1 MLGRM
6 GAVGAETVI
15 ATRVVGVGA
24 SAGGLEA
31 LDRFFGAVPPD
42 SPFAFIVVQHLSP
55 DHKSL
60 MADILGKRT
69 RLPVAEAHDGQ
80 QILPSHVYLVPPRS
94 NLYVEDE
101 RIRFR
106 DRAAAHTLNLPVDI
120 LFRSLAEQYGD
131 NAIGIVLSGTGS
143 DGRVGIESIKSAGGF
158 VLVQDP
164 ATARFDGMPLSAV
177 ATGLVDAILA
187 PEEMPGELRR
197 RLKSG
202 NAAQGLA
209 IADAAEALDLIHGAL
224 AVASGIDFSEY
235 KPSTVLRRIER
246 RMAIFGLENV
256 EEYARRLELDASEA
270 KLLAQDLLISVT
282 RFFRD
287 EESFEV
293 LANAVFPDLVA
304 SAHKGEPLRLW
315 IPGCAT
321 GQEAYSF
328 AMVLTET
335 IERAGA
341 QVDFKLFAT
350 DVDRD
355 ALQFAAEGA
364 YRASQVAEVSP
375 ERLERFF
382 ALHGE
387 AYVVDRSL
395 RRNIVFAPHNIAR
408 DPPFTR
414 LDIISCRNLL
424 IYLNASLQKR
434 VLSSLAFALKPEG
447 HLVVGA
453 SESLG
458 DVADMFRVVDSRWKI
473 FRRVPGI
480 QPAAP
485 HRPASIAGLSPREPA
500 VRAPSERQQA
510 IEVAFRLLVDKVA
523 PASVL
528 VTDSLDLVSVF
539 GNASEILRIPLGE
552 ATQRIVDLLPPELQN
567 PVAMACHRALST
579 REPTSLSVTGQ
590 VGNVTSVRVMPFE
603 LHAGQRYLVI
613 VFERSVAAILIPN
626 LAPHE
631 VSEEA
636 QRLIAE
642 LQREVSF
649 VRESLQATIEELE
662 TSNEE
667 LQATNEELLA
677 SNEELQSTNEE
688 LQSVNEE
695 LGAVNVEFQA
705 KITELVELTT
715 DLDYLFKASPVG
727 TLFLDDKLF
736 IRRFSPE
743 ITMLFNVIERDIGRP
758 IQHLSQ
764 KFDDREFLIDAERVL
779 ATGKG
784 IERDLAGT
792 GDRKF
797 VMRLGPYRTPENQI
811 RGVVAD
817 FVDVTLRREAEE
829 SARRVQRVLDSLQ
842 EEVVVLDQNARI
854 TMVNAAWCHFWEDN
868 DGDPKARA
876 ALGTNYLEVC
886 DPSLRAGLEDV
897 LARRRASF
905 TWEYPCHAADKKR
918 WFVLYAS
925 PLADDVGAV
934 VSHID
939 ITARKLLEGGAE

>member
-1 MLGRM
+1 MLDAM
-6 GAVGAETVI
+6 TETG
-15 ATRVVGVGA
+15 TRVIGVGA

-31 LDRFFGAVPPD
+31 LERFFGAVPPD

-80 QILPSHVYLVPPRS
+80 PIVPSHVYLVPPRS
-94 NLYVEDE
+94 NLFVEDE
-101 RIRFR
+101 QIRFR

-120 LFRSLAEQYGD
+120 LFRSLAEQY
-131 NAIGIVLSGTGS
+131 AERAVGIVLSGTGS
-143 DGRVGIESIKSAGGF
+143 DGRVGIESIKTAGGI

-164 ATARFDGMPLSAV
+164 GTARFDGMPLSAV
-177 ATGLVDAILA
+177 ATGLVDAVLA
-187 PEEMPGELRR
+187 PEEMPAELRR
-197 RLKSG
+197 RLTNSESRSV
-202 NAAQGLA
+202 LA
-209 IADAAEALDLIHGAL
+209 IADAGEALDRVHAAL

-246 RMAIFGLENV
+246 RMAFFGLAQV
-256 EEYARRLELDASEA
+256 EEYARRLEFDAAEA
-270 KLLAQDLLISVT
+270 KLLGNDLLISVT

-293 LANAVFPDLVA
+293 LANDVFPALVA
-304 SAHKGEPLRLW
+304 AAHKADPLRLW
-315 IPGCAT
+315 VPGCAT
-321 GQEAYSF
+321 GQEAYSY
-328 AMVLTET
+328 AMVLAEA

-364 YRASQVAEVSP
+364 FRASQVAEVSP

-382 ALHGE
+382 SLHGE
-387 AYVVDRSL
+387 TYVVDRAL
-395 RRNIVFAPHNIAR
+395 RRSIVFAPHNIAR

-414 LDIISCRNLL
+414 LDLISCRNLL

-434 VLSSLAFALKPEG
+434 VLSTLASALNPEG
-447 HLVVGA
+447 YLVVGA

-458 DVADMFRVVDSRWKI
+458 ELADTFRITDSRWKI
-473 FRRVPGI
+473 FRRVPGL

-485 HRPASIAGLSPREPA
+485 LRIAGSASRVAREP
-500 VRAPSERQQA
+500 VMRATSDRQQA
-510 IEVAFRLLVDKVA
+510 TEVAFRLLVDKVA

-528 VTDSLDLVSVF
+528 VSENLDVVSVF
-539 GNASEILRIPLGE
+539 GNAGDVLRVPLGE
-552 ATQRIVDLLPPELQN
+552 TMQRLVDLLPGELKN
-567 PVAMACHRALST
+567 LVAMACHRALST
-579 REPTSLSVTGQ
+579 RDPTSLAVTTQ
-590 VGNVTSVRVMPFE
+590 TGNVTGLRVLPFE
-603 LHAGQRYLVI
+603 LQAAHRYLVV
-613 VFERSVAAILIPN
+613 VFERTATIA
-626 LAPHE
+626 LAPQLEPAAH
-631 VSEEA
+631 VIPDEA
-636 QRLIAE
+636 QHLVAE
-642 LQREVSF
+642 LQRENAF
-649 VRESLQATIEELE
+649 VRESLQASIEELE

-705 KITELVELTT
+705 KIAELVAITA
-715 DLDYLFKASPVG
+715 DLDYLFKVSPVG
-727 TLFLDDKLF
+727 TLFLDENLH

-743 ITMLFNVIERDIGRP
+743 VATLFNVIERDVGRP

-764 KFDDREFLIDAERVL
+764 RFEDRGFILDAEHVL
-779 ATGKG
+779 ATGASV
-784 IERDLAGT
+784 ERELAGT

-797 VMRLGPYRTPENQI
+797 LMRLVPYRTASLEM

-817 FVDVTLRREAEE
+817 FIDITLRREAEG
-829 SARRVQRVLDSLQ
+829 SARRLQRILDSLE
-842 EEVVVLDQNARI
+842 EEVAVIDQESRI
-854 TMVNAAWCHFWEDN
+854 TMVNAAWRQFWNEN
-868 DGDPKARA
+868 QGSPA
-876 ALGTNYLEVC
+876 ASAAIGTRYLSVC
-886 DPSLRAGLEDV
+886 DDERLREGLEDV
-897 LARRRASF
+897 LARRRATF
-905 TWEYPCHAADKKR
+905 TWEYPCHVAGEQR
-918 WFVLYAS
+918 WFLLYAS
-925 PLADDVGAV
+925 PLADDAGAV
-934 VSHID
+934 LSHID
-939 ITARKLLEGGAE
+939 ITARKRLEQNRA

>member
-1 MLGRM
+1 MR
-6 GAVGAETVI
+6 VI
-15 ATRVVGVGA
+15 GVGA

-42 SPFAFIVVQHLSP
+42 TPLAFIVVQHLSP

-80 QILPSHVYLVPPRS
+80 KILPSHVYLVPPRS
-94 NLYVEDE
+94 NLYVEDDLL
-101 RIRFR
+101 RFR
-106 DRAAAHTLNLPVDI
+106 ERAAAHTLNLPVDI

-131 NAIGIVLSGTGS
+131 QAIGIVLSGTGS
-143 DGRVGIESIKSAGGF
+143 DGRIGIEAIKSAGGF
-158 VLVQDP
+158 VLAQDP
-164 ATARFDGMPLSAV
+164 STARFDGMPLSAV
-177 ATGLVDAILA
+177 ATGLVDAVLA

-197 RLKSG
+197 RL
-202 NAAQGLA
+202 NPATAPLLD
-209 IADAAEALDLIHGAL
+209 IADAGEALERIHAAL
-224 AVASGIDFSEY
+224 RVASNVDFSEY

-246 RMAIFGLENV
+246 RMAAFGIERV
-256 EEYARRLELDASEA
+256 DEYAHRLELDPGEA
-270 KLLAQDLLISVT
+270 KVLGQDLLISVT

-287 EESFEV
+287 EESFEA
-293 LANAVFPDLVA
+293 LATRVFPELVA
-304 SAHKGEPLRLW
+304 AAHKTEPLRLW

-328 AMVLTET
+328 AMVLVET

-350 DVDRD
+350 DVDRE
-355 ALQFAAEGA
+355 ALQRAAEGA

-382 ALHGE
+382 ALHGDT
-387 AYVVDRSL
+387 YVVDRAL

-414 LDIISCRNLL
+414 LDLISCRNLL

-447 HLVVGA
+447 HLVLGS

-458 DVADMFRVVDSRWKI
+458 DAADMFRVIDSRWKI
-473 FRRVPGI
+473 FRRVAGV
-480 QPAAP
+480 QPPAP
-485 HRPASIAGLSPREPA
+485 TRALAFTATLAREPTS
-500 VRAPSERQQA
+500 RAPSERQQA
-510 IEVAFRLLVDKVA
+510 IEVAFRLLVDKIA

-528 VTDSLDLVSVF
+528 VSETLELLSVF
-539 GNASEILRIPLGE
+539 GNAADVLRVPLGE
-552 ATQRIVDLLPPELQN
+552 VTQRLVDLLPSELQN
-567 PVAMACHRALST
+567 LVAMACHRALAT
-579 REPTSLSVTGQ
+579 RESTSLSVTSSATKLSG
-590 VGNVTSVRVMPFE
+590 VRAIPFE
-603 LHAGQRYLVI
+603 LNGGHRYLVV
-613 VFERSVAAILIPN
+613 VFERTGTGALTAPIPIRD
-626 LAPHE
+626 
-631 VSEEA
+631 VSDEA
-636 QRLIAE
+636 QGLIAE
-642 LQREVSF
+642 LQREVAF

-695 LGAVNVEFQA
+695 LGAVNVEFQM
-705 KITELVELTT
+705 KIAELIELTT
-715 DLDYLFKASPVG
+715 DLDYLFKASPIG

-736 IRRFSPE
+736 IRRFSPQV
-743 ITMLFNVIERDIGRP
+743 TKLFNIIERDIGRP
-758 IQHLSQ
+758 INHLSHN
-764 KFDDREFLIDAERVL
+764 FEDRDFAVDAERVL
-779 ATGKG
+779 ATGQS

-792 GDRKF
+792 GDRQF
-797 VMRLGPYRTPENQI
+797 LMRLVPYQTPELRV

-817 FVDVTLRREAEE
+817 FIDVTERRQAEKG
-829 SARRVQRVLDSLQ
+829 AQRVQRVLDSLE
-842 EEVVVLDQNARI
+842 EEVAVLDKDGTI
-854 TMVNAAWCHFWEDN
+854 TMVNAAWRRFADENEGDAAVRVPIGTDYLPLC
-868 DGDPKARA
+868 DPK
-876 ALGTNYLEVC
+876 
-886 DPSLRAGLEDV
+886 LRVGLEDV
-897 LARRRASF
+897 LARRRPSF
-905 TWEYPCHAADKKR
+905 NWEYPCRSASKSR
-918 WFVLYAS
+918 WFLLYAC
-925 PLADDVGAV
+925 PLAGEDGGAV

-939 ITARKLLEGGAE
+939 ITARKLLEGGKA